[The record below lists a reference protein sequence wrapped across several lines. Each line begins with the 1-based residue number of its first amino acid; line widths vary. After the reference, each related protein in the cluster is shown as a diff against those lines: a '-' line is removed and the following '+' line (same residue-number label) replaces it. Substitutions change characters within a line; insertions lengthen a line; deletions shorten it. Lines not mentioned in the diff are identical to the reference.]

1 MARTGAK
8 LVTAEELLSIP
19 REDYRG
25 YRYEL
30 IHGRLMKTRRVAGI
44 AHGVYARKIAANL
57 LAHAN
62 EHNLGMVVGDEVAFR
77 LTTNPKHVRISD
89 VGFMRQERVGPLD
102 EMAGILDGAPDLA
115 VEVISPFVGMRH
127 VAEKVKDWLHHGAR
141 MIIVVNSHNRTAQ
154 KHTLDGTTELTEADT
169 LDGGDVVPG
178 WSMPVADIFA

>member
-1 MARTGAK
+1 MATTGTN
-8 LVTAEELLSIP
+8 LMTAEELLSIP

-62 EHNLGMVVGDEVAFR
+62 EHSLGMVVGDEVAFR
-77 LTTNPKHVRISD
+77 LTTNPNHVRISD
-89 VGFMRQERVGPLD
+89 VGFMRQERVEPLD
-102 EMAGILDGAPDLA
+102 EMAGILDSAPDLA

-127 VAEKVKDWLHHGAR
+127 VAEKVKDWLHHGVR
-141 MIIVVNSHNRTAQ
+141 MVIAVNSHYYTVQ
-154 KHTLDGTTELTEADT
+154 VYTSDGVTELTETDT

>member
-1 MARTGAK
+1 MATTTRQ
-8 LVTAEELLSIP
+8 LMTAEELLSIP

-62 EHNLGMVVGDEVAFR
+62 EHILGMVVGDEVAFR
-77 LTTNPKHVRISD
+77 LTTNPNHVRISD
-89 VGFMRQERVGPLD
+89 VGFMRQERVEPLD
-102 EMAGILDGAPDLA
+102 AMAGILDGAPDLA

-127 VAEKVKDWLHHGAR
+127 VAEKVKDWLNHGTR
-141 MIIVVNSHNRTAQ
+141 MVIVVNSHN
-154 KHTLDGTTELTEADT
+154 HTVQVYASDGVTELTEAGT
-169 LDGGDVVPG
+169 LDGGDVVQG
-178 WSMPVADIFA
+178 WSMGVADIFS